1 MLPLVSIV
9 FEGTLFVPVSSLK
22 GRRWRVVVGGSSLEG
37 RRGGSSL
44 EVIPAVDPGDECC
57 TFRGSVLAIDMK
69 TEARAIVGVRY
80 PTCTSRGQRC

>member
-9 FEGTLFVPVSSLK
+9 FEGTLFVPVSSLES
-22 GRRWRVVVGGSSLEG
+22 RRWRVVV
-37 RRGGSSL
+37 GGSSL
-44 EVIPAVDPGDECC
+44 EVIPAVDPGDESCI
-57 TFRGSVLAIDMK
+57 FRGSVLAIDMK